1 MAPGSPPPLGFT
13 HPTKQAQSAQ
23 PPFFG
28 SPGIITKSQ
37 QGQGNIQ
44 MVNPATG
51 AATTNFREEAKILG
65 AIQILIGLMHIGFRI
80 ILGLMDAI
88 YGLVFAFLSFA
99 FISGYAIRGGI
110 SIKGSLGMNTVSA
123 IFVSTGVTLLLLDA
137 GMNGILSQDCWAIV
151 SIPSSTTRLLSG
163 HSHTFLSGKGI
174 SALLIIFSV
183 LEFCTNSGPL
193 LCKIIEYV
201 LEEEEQQSSPTAGS
215 QELSLSQGREKGLGT
230 RTEED
235 CSNHSASFIL
245 SSQPVLV
252 IPNVYATSTLAPE
265 SSSAPPR
272 DDGHLAYAI

>member
-1 MAPGSPPPLGFT
+1 MSSQPTNQPQTYETTLSPYPPSNTMAPGSPPPLGFT

-51 AATTNFREEAKILG
+51 GATTNFREEAKILG

-99 FISGYAIRGGI
+99 FISGYAIRI
-110 SIKGSLGMNTVSA
+110 RGSLGMNTVSA

-137 GMNGILSQDCWAIV
+137 GMNGILSQDCWAICV
-151 SIPSSTTRLLSG
+151 LHLLHPSKNQPVTTVPYSHGADEAILNLDDQEGDAQDPQASIWRSG
-163 HSHTFLSGKGI
+163 SNRGKDPTG
-174 SALLIIFSV
+174 SFELKYLK
-183 LEFCTNSGPL
+183 LE
-193 LCKIIEYV
+193 
-201 LEEEEQQSSPTAGS
+201 LEE
-215 QELSLSQGREKGLGT
+215 QE
-230 RTEED
+230 
-235 CSNHSASFIL
+235 A
-245 SSQPVLV
+245 
-252 IPNVYATSTLAPE
+252 E
-265 SSSAPPR
+265 SSCQPGLHDHDHDR
-272 DDGHLAYAI
+272 D

>member
-1 MAPGSPPPLGFT
+1 MSSQPTNQPQTYETTLSPYPPSNTMAPGSPPPLGFT

-99 FISGYAIRGGI
+99 FISGYAIRI
-110 SIKGSLGMNTVSA
+110 RGSLGMNTVSA

-137 GMNGILSQDCWAIV
+137 GMNGILSQDCWAI
-151 SIPSSTTRLLSG
+151 LA
-163 HSHTFLSGKGI
+163 GKRI
-174 SALLIIFSV
+174 SALLIMFSV
-183 LEFCTNSGPL
+183 LEFCTN
-193 LCKIIEYV
+193 C
-201 LEEEEQQSSPTAGS
+201 T
-215 QELSLSQGREKGLGT
+215 
-230 RTEED
+230 
-235 CSNHSASFIL
+235 
-245 SSQPVLV
+245 PVLV

>member
-1 MAPGSPPPLGFT
+1 VMSSQPTNQPQTYETTLSPYPPSNTMAPGSPPPLGFT

-65 AIQILIGLMHIGFRI
+65 FIATSALYILASKQFSPSL
-80 ILGLMDAI
+80 
-88 YGLVFAFLSFA
+88 
-99 FISGYAIRGGI
+99 
-110 SIKGSLGMNTVSA
+110 IKGSLGMNMVSA

-137 GMNGILSQDCWAIV
+137 GMNGILSQDCWAI
-151 SIPSSTTRLLSG
+151 
-163 HSHTFLSGKGI
+163 LSGKGI

-183 LEFCTNSGPL
+183 LEFCTN
-193 LCKIIEYV
+193 CTV
-201 LEEEEQQSSPTAGS
+201 A
-215 QELSLSQGREKGLGT
+215 
-230 RTEED
+230 
-235 CSNHSASFIL
+235 HSANEAITKTSR
-245 SSQPVLV
+245 PVLV

-272 DDGHLAYAI
+272 DDGHLTYAI

>member
-1 MAPGSPPPLGFT
+1 MSSQPTNQPQTYETTLSPYTPSNTMAPGSPPPLGFT

-80 ILGLMDAI
+80 VLGSMDAI

-110 SIKGSLGMNTVSA
+110 SIRGSLGMKMVSA

-137 GMNGILSQDCWAIV
+137 GMNGILSQDCWAI
-151 SIPSSTTRLLSG
+151 LA
-163 HSHTFLSGKGI
+163 GKGI
-174 SALLIIFSV
+174 SALLIMFSV
-183 LEFCTNSGPL
+183 LEFCTN
-193 LCKIIEYV
+193 CTV
-201 LEEEEQQSSPTAGS
+201 A
-215 QELSLSQGREKGLGT
+215 
-230 RTEED
+230 
-235 CSNHSASFIL
+235 HSANEAITKTSR
-245 SSQPVLV
+245 PVLV

>member
-1 MAPGSPPPLGFT
+1 VMSSQPTNQPQTYETTLSPYPPSNTMAPGSPPPLGFT

-110 SIKGSLGMNTVSA
+110 SFIATSALYILASKQFSPSLIKGSLGMNTVSA

-137 GMNGILSQDCWAIV
+137 GMNGILSQDCWAI
-151 SIPSSTTRLLSG
+151 
-163 HSHTFLSGKGI
+163 LSGKGI

-183 LEFCTNSGPL
+183 LEFCTN
-193 LCKIIEYV
+193 CTV
-201 LEEEEQQSSPTAGS
+201 A
-215 QELSLSQGREKGLGT
+215 
-230 RTEED
+230 
-235 CSNHSASFIL
+235 HSANEAITKTSR
-245 SSQPVLV
+245 PVLV